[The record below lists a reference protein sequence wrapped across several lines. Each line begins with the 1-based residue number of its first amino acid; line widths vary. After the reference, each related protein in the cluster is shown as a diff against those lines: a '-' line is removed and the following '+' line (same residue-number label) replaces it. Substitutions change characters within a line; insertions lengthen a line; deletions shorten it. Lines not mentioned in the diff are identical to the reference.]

1 MASAATR
8 LITVDEFL
16 TLEFDPECKAELSN
30 GVIHVV
36 RMMGGGSVAHA
47 RVQGNVFAALFIKL
61 RGSGCRPYGP
71 DMSVRSH
78 ELSMRLPDVSV
89 FCGKTGSEH
98 DQSLISDDPK
108 MIVEILSPSTR
119 REDFDVKL
127 PEYLA
132 IRSNDIVLYVDPI
145 DEAVTIYVRD
155 ERRAW
160 QGNDVVAGNDIVLPS
175 LGIVLTWN
183 EVFGRD

>member
-1 MASAATR
+1 MASASTR

-36 RMMGGGSVAHA
+36 RMTGGGSIAHA

-71 DMSVRSH
+71 DMSVQSH

-89 FCGKTGSEH
+89 FCGKTGQEH
-98 DQSLISDDPK
+98 DRNLTSDDPK

-132 IRSNDIVLYVDPI
+132 MPSNDAVLYVDPLS
-145 DEAVTIYVRD
+145 EAVTVYRRG

-160 QGNDVVAGNDIVLPS
+160 QRDDVTPGSDTILPS

-183 EVFGRD
+183 EIFGRD